1 MDENMNKMF
10 VLCVVLIKQ

>member
-1 MDENMNKMF
+1 MDKMY